1 MVLWSAHWPLNYDDL
16 SSISRWSLQFLLFIL
31 WNCLK
36 IRTKINDKEAGERG
50 HFVQKVDLFFKRLV
64 PCLTSDVKILLQ
76 ILFRFLLSR
85 KEKNVKKESNK
96 NVAQQ
101 CRSRD
106 TDASF
111 NENSKL
117 SVRCLIRLVTSFS
130 LFTAY
135 FYSHKRYIGW
145 YVTINKR
152 SKGGGI
158 IILLAVRQ

>member
-16 SSISRWSLQFLLFIL
+16 GSIPRWSLQFLLFIL

-117 SVRCLIRLVTSFS
+117 SVRCLIRLVTSFLAIYGIL
-130 LFTAY
+130 LF
-135 FYSHKRYIGW
+135 SQKILW
-145 YVTINKR
+145 LVITINKR